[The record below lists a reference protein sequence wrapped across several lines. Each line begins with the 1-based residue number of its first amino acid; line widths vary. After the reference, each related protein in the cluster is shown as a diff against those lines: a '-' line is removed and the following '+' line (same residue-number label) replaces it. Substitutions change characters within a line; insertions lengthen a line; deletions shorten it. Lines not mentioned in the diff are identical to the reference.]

1 MCLKRGIFVLAMKKY
16 GLQSAEYI
24 KCLFIDYL
32 LSRSKELIIGNELMY
47 GIKRKV
53 VDLVVLQNKKITAV
67 EIKSDS
73 DNLSRLIEQISEYKK
88 IFDYVLIITT
98 EKHASRISEIAS
110 SEVGIYV
117 FKEDLSLKKF
127 RNPRIQSKKD
137 KIEMLYSIN
146 AKYLCKLEG
155 FTLSKYDTDEIRMK
169 YAKRRISSIQEI
181 LLIYLIQKYKE
192 RFNLFMNERGLIT
205 HIEDLGLLS
214 SSFQIE

>member
-1 MCLKRGIFVLAMKKY
+1 MKKY

-32 LSRSKELIIGNELMY
+32 LSGSKELIIGNELMY

-53 VDLVVLQNKKITAV
+53 VDLVVLQNKKIIAV

-73 DNLSRLIEQISEYKK
+73 DNLSRLEEQISEYKK

-98 EKHASRISEIAS
+98 EKHASKISEIVP
-110 SEVGIYV
+110 SEIGIYV
-117 FKEDLSLKKF
+117 FKENLLMKKF
-127 RNPRIQSKKD
+127 RNPRIQRNKD

-155 FTLSKYDTDEIRMK
+155 LTLSKYDTDEIRLK
-169 YAKRRISSIQEI
+169 YAKRRTSSIQEI
-181 LLIYLIQKYKE
+181 LLMYLTQKYKE
-192 RFNLFMNERGLIT
+192 RFTLFMNERGLLT
-205 HIEDLGLLS
+205 HIEDLSLLS

>member
-1 MCLKRGIFVLAMKKY
+1 MCSKRGIFVLAMKKY

-32 LSRSKELIIGNELMY
+32 LSKSKELIIGNELMY

-53 VDLVVLQNKKITAV
+53 VDLVVLQNKKIIAV

-73 DNLSRLIEQISEYKK
+73 DNLSRLEEQISEYKK

-98 EKHASRISEIAS
+98 EKHASRISEIVP
-110 SEVGIYV
+110 SEIGIYV
-117 FKEDLSLKKF
+117 FKENLLMKKF
-127 RNPRIQSKKD
+127 RNPRIQRCKD
-137 KIEMLYSIN
+137 KVEMLYSIN

-155 FTLSKYDTDEIRMK
+155 LALSKYDTDEIRLK
-169 YAKRRISSIQEI
+169 YAKRRTSSIQEI
-181 LLIYLIQKYKE
+181 LLMYLTQKYKE
-192 RFNLFMNERGLIT
+192 RFTLFMNERGLLT
-205 HIEDLGLLS
+205 HIEDLSLLS

>member
-1 MCLKRGIFVLAMKKY
+1 MCSKRGIFVLTMKKY

-53 VDLVVLQNKKITAV
+53 VDLVVLQNKKIIAV

-73 DNLSRLIEQISEYKK
+73 DNLSRLEEQISEYKK

-98 EKHASRISEIAS
+98 EKHVSRISEIVP
-110 SEVGIYV
+110 SEIGIYV
-117 FKEDLSLKKF
+117 FKENLLMKKF
-127 RNPRIQSKKD
+127 RNPRIQRSKD
-137 KIEMLYSIN
+137 KVEMLYSIN

-155 FTLSKYDTDEIRMK
+155 LTLSKYDTDEIRLK
-169 YAKRRISSIQEI
+169 YAKRRTSSIQEI
-181 LLIYLIQKYKE
+181 LLMYLTQKYKE
-192 RFNLFMNERGLIT
+192 RFTLFMNERGLLT
-205 HIEDLGLLS
+205 HIEDLSLLS